1 LIGFLIRRFIANYD
15 DVKDTR
21 VREAYGVLSG
31 VLGIVCNLL
40 LFLIKLGT
48 GLVINSIAVLSDA
61 FNNLTD
67 LSSSAIVILGAKLS
81 SRPPDQEHPHGHG
94 RFEYICSLVISLM
107 IMLVGLQLVRGSV
120 AKIIQPQAVKMDL
133 LTALLLL
140 ISVGIKL
147 WMFLYNRHIGRLISS
162 SINHATAL
170 DSISDAAATAAVFIG
185 VIINQFVSI
194 PIDGILGLLISC
206 MIIYTGFITAKSAVN
221 LLLGTSPDPKIA
233 ARIIS
238 IIEANTGFSNPH
250 DLKLHDYGPGRISGS
265 IHVVV
270 PHNAHV
276 ENIHAEIDRI
286 ESEIKSELGIDI
298 VIHADPGLDC
308 SDNMT

>member
-1 LIGFLIRRFIANYD
+1 M
-15 DVKDTR
+15 
-21 VREAYGVLSG
+21 
-31 VLGIVCNLL
+31 
-40 LFLIKLGT
+40 FLIKLGT

-170 DSISDAAATAAVFIG
+170 DSISDAAATSAVFIG
-185 VIINQFVSI
+185 VIINQIDSI
-194 PIDGILGLLISC
+194 PID
-206 MIIYTGFITAKSAVN
+206 
-221 LLLGTSPDPKIA
+221 
-233 ARIIS
+233 
-238 IIEANTGFSNPH
+238 
-250 DLKLHDYGPGRISGS
+250 
-265 IHVVV
+265 
-270 PHNAHV
+270 
-276 ENIHAEIDRI
+276 
-286 ESEIKSELGIDI
+286 
-298 VIHADPGLDC
+298 
-308 SDNMT
+308 